1 THWQCFFTG
10 CVKNVY
16 GCLPEWDKMKWYH
29 VHKVGFYE
37 AAVLIADRFPV
48 HFGLLDAWVSSDG
61 FSGHVR
67 TANPNHT
74 STIFA
79 SPNIYALDWVAAE
92 KMGID
97 PALSFV
103 MQEAMHRWGP
113 IRILR
118 RGDLTV
124 WEPWINIRPFV
135 VVAMNF
141 IEEWYGVSRFFSRAF
156 ASQQDPRFP
165 PVSRLQWLF
174 GFFQWMTRVFE
185 GILTK
190 KAPPR
195 AVSARRSLA

>member
-1 THWQCFFTG
+1 AQIAGYRGDGYAIEDLTETKVPFDYGSVLGQHYVGRAWRDADYRISFAKNKTHWQCFFTG

-103 MQEAMHRWGP
+103 
-113 IRILR
+113 
-118 RGDLTV
+118 
-124 WEPWINIRPFV
+124 
-135 VVAMNF
+135 
-141 IEEWYGVSRFFSRAF
+141 
-156 ASQQDPRFP
+156 
-165 PVSRLQWLF
+165 
-174 GFFQWMTRVFE
+174 
-185 GILTK
+185 
-190 KAPPR
+190 
-195 AVSARRSLA
+195 